1 MAKVKCRFCKKQID
15 RKNAYINKK
24 LNDKFNIVKE
34 YYCSEEC
41 FNNKL
46 EGKRVKEQ
54 KIKEANNLR
63 ISTRDE
69 VKDILDIALEKNV
82 YFTNLYND
90 LESTYG
96 VDTIVNY
103 LKYEK
108 EYLINI
114 ISNNYFETTF
124 AKIKYFFAVVQN
136 NIEKYIKRDDIQ
148 EIKEINTDL
157 IDDFDLCTPEET
169 NKKKRSLSDIMKGV

>member
-1 MAKVKCRFCKKQID
+1 MVKVKCRFCKKQIE
-15 RKNAYINKK
+15 RKNAYVNEK

-169 NKKKRSLSDIMKGV
+169 NKKKRSLSDIMKEV

>member
-1 MAKVKCRFCKKQID
+1 MAKVKCRFCKKHIE
-15 RKNAYINKK
+15 RKNAYVNEK

-46 EGKRVKEQ
+46 EGKRIKEQ
-54 KIKEANNLR
+54 KVKNVNDLR
-63 ISTRDE
+63 ISTRNE
-69 VKDILDIALEKNV
+69 VKDILDITLEKNV

-90 LESTYG
+90 LENTYG

-103 LKYEK
+103 LKHEK
-108 EYLINI
+108 DYLINT
-114 ISNNYFETTF
+114 ISNKYFETNY
-124 AKIKYFFAVVQN
+124 AKIKYFFAIVQN
-136 NIEKYIKRDDIQ
+136 NIERYIKREDIQ
-148 EIKEINTDL
+148 ETKEINIDL
-157 IDDFDLCTPEET
+157 IDDFDLCTPDET